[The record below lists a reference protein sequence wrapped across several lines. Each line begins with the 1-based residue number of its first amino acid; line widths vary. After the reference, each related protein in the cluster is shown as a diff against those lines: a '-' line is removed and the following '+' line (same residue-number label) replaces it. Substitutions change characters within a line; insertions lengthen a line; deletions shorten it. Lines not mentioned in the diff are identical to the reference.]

1 MAAPEATVP
10 QSVLDAA
17 GQGPRSCRLRPL
29 LFTSPSRVGCRAGAP
44 GMPGQWMHLAFPAQG
59 RACAQKQLYF
69 LDQLLDVIR
78 SLTIGCSR

>member
-1 MAAPEATVP
+1 
-10 QSVLDAA
+10 
-17 GQGPRSCRLRPL
+17 
-29 LFTSPSRVGCRAGAP
+29 
-44 GMPGQWMHLAFPAQG
+44 MPGQWMHLAFPAQG